1 MRGQFYRTE
10 GGKKLGKY
18 KDLTGYKIGLLT
30 VITNTGQKSKNG
42 SFIWE
47 CLCDCGKTIYVPTS
61 SLTRKR
67 CTKSCG
73 CLSSVQSKKKN
84 TKDVTGDVYG
94 MLTVIKQVVKPSY
107 RVGKRGSWWL
117 CRCECGNEVV
127 VKANHLKT
135 GNTKSC
141 GCIINSKTEKQI
153 VSLLQNYHIE
163 YIKEYVI
170 DDCRSSL
177 TNRPLRFDFA
187 IFDGSHN
194 LLFLLEYDG
203 EQHTSGFRYEADLVK
218 RAGENACLQ
227 QRDRD
232 KDNYCKQNNIKLY
245 RLSYKQKDA
254 LEDIILKI
262 YEEEKKI

>member
-1 MRGQFYRTE
+1 M
-10 GGKKLGKY
+10 GKY
-18 KDLTGYKIGLLT
+18 KDLTGHKIGLLT

-84 TKDVTGDVYG
+84 TKDITGDVYG

-141 GCIINSKTEKQI
+141 GCIINSKAEKQI
-153 VSLLQNYHIE
+153 VSLLQNHHIE

-218 RAGENACLQ
+218 RAGENAYLQ